1 MISPREVWFARI
13 FKEIINHVGCS
24 VSSFDYITL
33 LIVLN
38 IFLYQDNAS
47 SILIMVLQ
55 NSLIRTL
62 RNDCFHFSC
71 CSIINNYI
79 SQLISTSPRSFPL
92 PPKINE
98 IWLCI
103 KIVITLLLIACIWK
117 SFRFLLHDYDF
128 ESVFRKLPWKML
140 QNSVSQ
146 LFIMLF
152 IKLQLFGYLW
162 KRMQTIQILK
172 ICSFRW
178 TGQVLL
184 VKFHGD

>member
-1 MISPREVWFARI
+1 M
-13 FKEIINHVGCS
+13 
-24 VSSFDYITL
+24 
-33 LIVLN
+33 
-38 IFLYQDNAS
+38 YQDNAS
-47 SILIMVLQ
+47 SIFIMVLQ

-79 SQLISTSPRSFPL
+79 SQLISTSPWSFPL

-103 KIVITLLLIACIWK
+103 KIVIMLLLIACIWK

-140 QNSVSQ
+140 QTLSLNYSSRFSSSFNY
-146 LFIMLF
+146 LDICEREC
-152 IKLQLFGYLW
+152 KLSRF
-162 KRMQTIQILK
+162 
-172 ICSFRW
+172 
-178 TGQVLL
+178 
-184 VKFHGD
+184 